1 MKTALLMASAAVV
14 IAVVPPAHAD
24 ITGIDQ
30 AFLTTL
36 GQAGL
41 VYMSPDRA
49 ITAAKSVCEL
59 VDEGMRGVEIVQKLQ
74 DSNPGFEGDGA
85 AKFAALA
92 AQAYCPQK
100 LTGGD
105 DAATAP
111 KGGDA

>member
-1 MKTALLMASAAVV
+1 MKTALRTASAAVV
-14 IAVVPPAHAD
+14 IAVAAPAHAD
-24 ITGIDQ
+24 ITGVDQ

-41 VYMSPDRA
+41 VYMSPERA

-59 VDEGMRGVEIVQKLQ
+59 VDDGMEGVEIVQKLQ
-74 DSNPGFEGDGA
+74 DSNPGFQGDGA

-105 DAATAP
+105 AAAPAP